1 MIRYKE
7 KIRAYFLVFQFF
19 CVSLPKNLHAGVI
32 GCADS
37 LNKKKVLTIK
47 IDKPMNHSVL
57 FIRTNLRHI
66 GKAF

>member
-1 MIRYKE
+1 M
-7 KIRAYFLVFQFF
+7 RAYFLVFQFF

-47 IDKPMNHSVL
+47 IDKPMKHSV
-57 FIRTNLRHI
+57 
-66 GKAF
+66 